1 MSREIEDWG
10 IGEVCWHTFHGRC
23 IVKEIQ
29 TNRPI
34 GEKPR
39 LTKLSEW
46 VDPKI
51 SVIRESDGMAFLV
64 YSERAHELI
73 PIDEWDASKELK
85 RLAEEI

>member
-1 MSREIEDWG
+1 MSRKIEDWG
-10 IGEVCWHTFHGRC
+10 IGEVCWHTFYDERC
-23 IVKEIQ
+23 IVKEIW
-29 TNRPI
+29 RPPS

-46 VDPKI
+46 FNPKI